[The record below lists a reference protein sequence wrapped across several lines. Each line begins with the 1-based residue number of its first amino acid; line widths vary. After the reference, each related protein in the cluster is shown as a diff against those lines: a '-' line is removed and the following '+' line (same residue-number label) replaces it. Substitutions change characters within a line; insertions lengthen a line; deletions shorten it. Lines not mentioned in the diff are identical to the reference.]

1 MNFKIS
7 IIIPFF
13 NSSKNVIGSDEYFS
27 LFAFEKCLSAI
38 FKSRYKKYEVIAVSD
53 SSNQQSINIAK
64 KYSCKIV
71 KLKKNSG
78 SGYARNKGASL
89 ATGQILLFLDSDV
102 EVKEDALEIINER
115 YKSNKDIALQGVYSH
130 EPNYKSHTTQYF
142 QSYFC
147 YHLFSTTKKHKYTE
161 TLCTNIFSIKK
172 NVFFKLGGFFFKTTN
187 ASSEDSEL
195 GFKLIK
201 NGYKIPIERKLNTIH
216 NTNFG
221 LWSGIKRIVRIH
233 TGEMKMYLRNKTIL
247 MKARQSNYYSVIFGI
262 ILISSILALLIGN
275 YFYPVL
281 YFFNILFFL
290 NLLFISIHFEFLK
303 FIYFSKG
310 LLSACRAIIYSYLH
324 GFLFVYCIC
333 FGIIDFYFFR
343 NKY

>member
-7 IIIPFF
+7 VIIPFF
-13 NSSKNVIGSDEYFS
+13 NSNKDIIGSDEYFA
-27 LFAFEKCLSAI
+27 LFSFEKCLSAI
-38 FKSRYKKYEVIAVSD
+38 FKSKYKKYEVITVSD

-78 SGYARNKGASL
+78 SGNARNKGASL
-89 ATGQILLFLDSDV
+89 ATGQILLFFDSDV
-102 EVKEDALEIINER
+102 EVKEDALEIINKR
-115 YKSNKDIALQGVYSH
+115 YKSSKDVALQGVYSH

-142 QSYFC
+142 QSYYC
-147 YHLFSTTKKHKYTE
+147 YYLFSATEKHKYTE

-172 NVFFKLGGFFFKTTN
+172 DVFFKLDGFFSKTTT
-187 ASSEDSEL
+187 ASSEDEEF

-201 NGYKIPIERKLNTIH
+201 NGYKIPIEKKLNTIH

-221 LWSGIKRIVRIH
+221 LWPGIKRIVRLQ
-233 TGEMKMYLRNKTIL
+233 TGQMKMFLRNKTIL
-247 MKARQSNYYSVIFGI
+247 MKARQSNYHSVFFGV
-262 ILISSILALLIGN
+262 ILISCILALLIGN
-275 YFYPVL
+275 YFYSVP
-281 YFFNILFFL
+281 YFFDIFLLL
-290 NLLFISIHFEFLK
+290 NLLFISIHFKFLK

-310 LLSACRAIIYSYLH
+310 FLSACRAIMYSYLH
-324 GFLFVYCIC
+324 RFLFVYCIC